1 MHRRYGAVLVIPLL
15 ARISLRQLSRQPWQS
30 ALAVLGIALGVAVV
44 VAVGL
49 ANDSARRAIAL
60 SVEQLDGRA
69 SHRIES
75 SGTGIAD
82 AEAARLLRALAPYP
96 ATPVIEQPLRL
107 EGEGLTLLGI
117 DLLQADALRGD
128 ALAAEALPDP
138 ARLAALLTEPG
149 ALLLGATDARRLGAV
164 PGDRLSV
171 RHGGHT
177 RQARL
182 VGVIAQGL
190 DGLALADLG
199 SAQWLAGRDGVVDRI
214 DLVLPPEAAAGVA
227 AALPPGLRLE
237 ASAQRGAALHE
248 MTRAFRINLLAMSL
262 IALLVGGF
270 IVYSTQTFTVV
281 RRRALFGTL
290 RALGATRARIAAL
303 VLAETL
309 ALALVGALLGI
320 ALGILAGRG
329 LVQLVARTIDDLY
342 FRLEVSTLALDPATL
357 LLGAGLALGVAL
369 VAALAPALEAAG
381 VAPREAMRAQG
392 LERRAQGWTAPLAR
406 LGAALALTGWLA
418 SLLPGESLAQGFALL
433 LMVVLGLVLCVPALL
448 RGAAAA
454 LAGLGARLG
463 APLALVLAARTVAGS
478 VARTGIAAA
487 ALALAVATSVGV
499 GVMIESFRHGV
510 IDWLD
515 HTLEGELYVTAD
527 SREAPLP
534 PGLDEAL
541 VATDGVASVIRA
553 RRMTVTTR
561 EGEATLLV
569 RDRPTPEATGPLL
582 LARLDGDPWA
592 AGRILVSEPYAHHHR
607 LAPGDRIELAT
618 PDGWRRFS
626 VGAVFRDY
634 GSDRGLL
641 MLPYREA
648 RAHWEGIGIGSLA
661 LRLAPDGDPQRVRE
675 RVQAL
680 AESHDRTLLLT
691 ASGEIRTLTLEIFD
705 RTFAITEVLRLLAL
719 AVAFVGV
726 LSALL
731 ALQLERRRTHAL
743 LRATGMSGRALAL
756 TLLAQG
762 SILGLVAGL
771 LAIPLGL
778 VMGELLIRIINVR
791 AFGWSMALQIPPLA
805 LLSGPL
811 LAWCAALAAALP
823 PALRAGR
830 EPPARGLRG
839 D

>member
-1 MHRRYGAVLVIPLL
+1 MIPLL

-128 ALAAEALPDP
+128 ALAAEALPDLS
-138 ARLAALLTEPG
+138 RLAALLTEPG

-182 VGVIAQGL
+182 VGVIEQGL

-214 DLVLPPEAAAGVA
+214 DLVLPPAAAAGVA

-290 RALGATRARIAAL
+290 RALGATRTRIAAL

-357 LLGAGLALGVAL
+357 VLGAGLALGVAL
-369 VAALAPALEAAG
+369 LAALAPALEAAG

-392 LERRAQGWTAPLAR
+392 LERRAQGWA
-406 LGAALALTGWLA
+406 
-418 SLLPGESLAQGFALL
+418 
-433 LMVVLGLVLCVPALL
+433 
-448 RGAAAA
+448 
-454 LAGLGARLG
+454 
-463 APLALVLAARTVAGS
+463 
-478 VARTGIAAA
+478 
-487 ALALAVATSVGV
+487 
-499 GVMIESFRHGV
+499 
-510 IDWLD
+510 
-515 HTLEGELYVTAD
+515 
-527 SREAPLP
+527 
-534 PGLDEAL
+534 
-541 VATDGVASVIRA
+541 
-553 RRMTVTTR
+553 
-561 EGEATLLV
+561 
-569 RDRPTPEATGPLL
+569 
-582 LARLDGDPWA
+582 
-592 AGRILVSEPYAHHHR
+592 
-607 LAPGDRIELAT
+607 
-618 PDGWRRFS
+618 
-626 VGAVFRDY
+626 
-634 GSDRGLL
+634 
-641 MLPYREA
+641 
-648 RAHWEGIGIGSLA
+648 
-661 LRLAPDGDPQRVRE
+661 
-675 RVQAL
+675 
-680 AESHDRTLLLT
+680 
-691 ASGEIRTLTLEIFD
+691 
-705 RTFAITEVLRLLAL
+705 
-719 AVAFVGV
+719 
-726 LSALL
+726 
-731 ALQLERRRTHAL
+731 
-743 LRATGMSGRALAL
+743 
-756 TLLAQG
+756 
-762 SILGLVAGL
+762 
-771 LAIPLGL
+771 
-778 VMGELLIRIINVR
+778 
-791 AFGWSMALQIPPLA
+791 
-805 LLSGPL
+805 
-811 LAWCAALAAALP
+811 
-823 PALRAGR
+823 
-830 EPPARGLRG
+830 
-839 D
+839 